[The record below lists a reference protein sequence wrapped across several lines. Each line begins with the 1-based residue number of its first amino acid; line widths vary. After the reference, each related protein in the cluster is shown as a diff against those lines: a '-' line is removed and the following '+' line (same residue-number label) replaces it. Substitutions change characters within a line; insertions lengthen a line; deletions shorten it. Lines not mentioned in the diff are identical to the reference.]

1 MSRTI
6 KLNIQKLLDHPEGRC
21 LVVPVKVDWPQLQLD
36 NDQIAA
42 NSVARSEGAEEPYPD
57 DSLIFVELTL

>member
-6 KLNIQKLLDHPEGRC
+6 KLNIHELLKHPEGSC
-21 LVVPVKVDWPQLQLD
+21 LILPVKVDWPQLQLD

-42 NSVARSEGAEEPYPD
+42 NAVARSEGAEEPYPD
-57 DSLIFVELTL
+57 DSLIIVEITL

>member
-6 KLNIQKLLDHPEGRC
+6 KINIHQLIKHAEGSRII
-21 LVVPVKVDWPQLQLD
+21 LPVKVDWPQLQLD

-42 NSVARSEGAEEPYPD
+42 NAVARSEGAEEPYPD
-57 DSLIFVELTL
+57 DSLIFVEFIL